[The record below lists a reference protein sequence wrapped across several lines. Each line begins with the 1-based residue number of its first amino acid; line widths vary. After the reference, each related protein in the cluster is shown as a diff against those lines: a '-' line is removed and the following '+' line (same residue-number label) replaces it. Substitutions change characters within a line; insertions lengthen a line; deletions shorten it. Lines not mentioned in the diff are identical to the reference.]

1 MVQLTGDYIMAETEK
16 KQLKTFSLHEKN
28 MKYVAMMKKAVLRY
42 KHVENMLN
50 IILNKESDIIFAL
63 PVEQRDYTL
72 FNLLTNSIIMKAV
85 ISGNNGGEKTQKGI
99 AQCKA
104 HLELHHKD
112 LYQQLLSEGQQLND
126 KNISQI
132 ITRLAK
138 DWKNSFKNLKA
149 YYADKSGKK
158 FTGKPDTPKAKKLS
172 KVFNY
177 SVPLEVSKFSL
188 NKKNKLGINIWK
200 KMEYV
205 FFRDNAYLKDKKI
218 NNVTVALSHG
228 HIYYQ
233 LSYQNKKIEDITEK
247 KDSNLLP
254 VRKPEKTAGLDI
266 GVHHLFSLFVNDDRT
281 ESLVYRNAKMVH
293 YNCSFNKQMARLN
306 TLLTRHVAEYKTVSK
321 QDGTVVTVPERY
333 TAYGQHIKKT
343 ISNMFNSRNLF
354 MEGEMNKLS
363 SALLQYLK
371 KHEVTRLV
379 LSKNL
384 SFAKTAGT
392 IELRKKTKQNFYQI
406 PFGKFLN
413 LIEEKA
419 FHYGISITNINEAY
433 TSKTSS
439 LTADVN
445 QVKQMAASKEP
456 VTSNELNGVRG
467 VKSKKL
473 TRGLFRDNILNT
485 IIHADINAAVNHIKV
500 AFPDGISAEGLLKY
514 RRKLNNSV
522 KLKSANEFSFLLKE
536 NSDSRKKE
544 VDIKLIQPALYVRD
558 QV

>member
-1 MVQLTGDYIMAETEK
+1 MVKLTGDLIMAETEK

-63 PVEQRDYTL
+63 PADKRDYTV

-104 HLELHHKD
+104 YLELHHND

-138 DWKNSFKNLKA
+138 DWKNSLKNLKA
-149 YYADKSGKK
+149 YYAKSKK
-158 FTGKPDTPKAKKLS
+158 FTGKPNTPKAKKLS

-188 NKKNKLGINIWK
+188 QKKNRLGINIWK

-205 FFRDNAYLKDKKI
+205 FFRDNDYLKDKTI
-218 NNVTVALSHG
+218 NNVTVAISHG
-228 HIYYQ
+228 NIYYQ
-233 LSYQNKKIEDITEK
+233 LSYQNKKNN
-247 KDSNLLP
+247 DSGLNDWKGSENK
-254 VRKPEKTAGLDI
+254 KPEKAAGLDI
-266 GVHHLFSLFVNDDRT
+266 GVHHLFSLFVNDEKT
-281 ESLVYRNAKMVH
+281 ESLVYRNAKMIH
-293 YNCSFNKQMARLN
+293 YNCAFNKQMARLN
-306 TLLTRHVAEYKTVSK
+306 TLLTKHVAEYKTVSK

-333 TAYGQHIKKT
+333 TSYGQHIKKT

-363 SALLQYLK
+363 SALLHYLK
-371 KHEVTRLV
+371 KHEVTQLV

-384 SFAKTAGT
+384 SFAKTAGK
-392 IELRKKTKQNFYQI
+392 IELCKKTKQNFYQI

-419 FHYGISITNINEAY
+419 FHYGISITNIDEAY

-439 LTADVN
+439 LTADIN
-445 QVKQMAASKEP
+445 LVKQMAANKEP

-467 VKSKKL
+467 VKNKKL
-473 TRGLFRDNILNT
+473 TRGLFKDNILNT

-500 AFPDGISAEGLLKY
+500 AFPDCVSAEVLLKH
-514 RRKLNNSV
+514 RRKLNNPV
-522 KLKSANEFSFLLKE
+522 KLKSANEFSFLMKE

-544 VDIKLIQPALYVRD
+544 VDTKLVQPALYVRD

>member
-1 MVQLTGDYIMAETEK
+1 MAETEK

-50 IILNKESDIIFAL
+50 IILNRESEIIFAL
-63 PVEQRDYTL
+63 PADKRDYTV

-126 KNISQI
+126 KNISQV

-188 NKKNKLGINIWK
+188 KKKNRLGINIWK

-205 FFRDNAYLKDKKI
+205 FFRENDYLKDKTI

-233 LSYQNKKIEDITEK
+233 LSYQNKKNDKAEQK
-247 KDSNLLP
+247 NNAVLP
-254 VRKPEKTAGLDI
+254 VCKPEKTAGLDI
-266 GVHHLFSLFVNDDRT
+266 GVHHLFSLFVNDSST
-281 ESLVYRNAKMVH
+281 ESLVYRNAKMIH
-293 YNCSFNKQMARLN
+293 YNCAFNKQMARLN

-321 QDGTVVTVPERY
+321 KDGTVVTVPERY
-333 TAYGQHIKKT
+333 TSYGQHIKKT

-371 KHEVTRLV
+371 KHEVTQLV

-384 SFAKTAGT
+384 SFAKTAGK

-419 FHYGISITNINEAY
+419 FHYGISITDIDEAY

-445 QVKQMAASKEP
+445 QVKQMAANKEP
-456 VTSNELNGVRG
+456 ITSNELNGVRG
-467 VKSKKL
+467 VKNQKL
-473 TRGLFRDNILNT
+473 TRGLFKDKVLNT

-500 AFPDGISAEGLLKY
+500 GFPGCISTENLLKY
-514 RRKLNNSV
+514 RKKLNNPV

-544 VDIKLIQPALYVRD
+544 VDTKSVQPALYVRD

>member
-1 MVQLTGDYIMAETEK
+1 MVKLTGDLIMAETEK

-50 IILNKESDIIFAL
+50 IILNRESEIIFAL
-63 PVEQRDYTL
+63 PADKRDYTV

-104 HLELHHKD
+104 YLELHHND

-138 DWKNSFKNLKA
+138 DWKNSLKNLKA
-149 YYADKSGKK
+149 YYAKSKK
-158 FTGKPDTPKAKKLS
+158 FTGKPNTPKAKKLS

-188 NKKNKLGINIWK
+188 QKKNRLGINIWK

-205 FFRDNAYLKDKKI
+205 FFRDNDYLKDKTI

-233 LSYQNKKIEDITEK
+233 LSYQNKKNN
-247 KDSNLLP
+247 DSESNDWKGSENK
-254 VRKPEKTAGLDI
+254 KPEKAAGLDI

-281 ESLVYRNAKMVH
+281 ESLVYRNAKMIH
-293 YNCSFNKQMARLN
+293 YNCAFNKQMARLN

-333 TAYGQHIKKT
+333 TSYGQHIKKT

-371 KHEVTRLV
+371 KHEVTQLV

-384 SFAKTAGT
+384 SFAKTEGS

-419 FHYGISITNINEAY
+419 FHYGISITNIDEAY

-445 QVKQMAASKEP
+445 QVKQMAANKEP
-456 VTSNELNGVRG
+456 ITSNELNGVRG

-473 TRGLFRDNILNT
+473 TRGLFKDNILNT

-500 AFPDGISAEGLLKY
+500 AFPDCVSAEVLLKH
-514 RRKLNNSV
+514 RRKLNNPV

-544 VDIKLIQPALYVRD
+544 VDTKSVQPALYVHD

>member
-1 MVQLTGDYIMAETEK
+1 MVKLTGDLIMAETEK

-50 IILNKESDIIFAL
+50 IILNRESEIIFAL
-63 PVEQRDYTL
+63 PADKRDYTV

-85 ISGNNGGEKTQKGI
+85 ISGNNGGEKTHKGI

-104 HLELHHKD
+104 YLELHHND

-138 DWKNSFKNLKA
+138 DWKNSLKNLKA
-149 YYADKSGKK
+149 YYAKSKK
-158 FTGKPDTPKAKKLS
+158 FTGKPNTPKAKKLS

-188 NKKNKLGINIWK
+188 QKKNRLGINIWK

-205 FFRDNAYLKDKKI
+205 FFRDNDYLKDKTI

-233 LSYQNKKIEDITEK
+233 LSYQNKKNN
-247 KDSNLLP
+247 DSGLNDWKGSENK
-254 VRKPEKTAGLDI
+254 KPEKAAGLDI
-266 GVHHLFSLFVNDDRT
+266 GVHHLFSLFVNDEKT
-281 ESLVYRNAKMVH
+281 ESLVYRNAKMIH
-293 YNCSFNKQMARLN
+293 YNCAFNKQMARLN

-333 TAYGQHIKKT
+333 TSYGQHIKKT

-354 MEGEMNKLS
+354 MEGVMYKLS

-371 KHEVTRLV
+371 KHEVTQLV

-384 SFAKTAGT
+384 SFAKTEGT
-392 IELRKKTKQNFYQI
+392 VELRKKTKQNFYQI

-419 FHYGISITNINEAY
+419 FHYGISITDIDEAY

-445 QVKQMAASKEP
+445 QVKQMAANKEP

-467 VKSKKL
+467 VKNQKL
-473 TRGLFRDNILNT
+473 TRGLFKDKVLNT

-500 AFPDGISAEGLLKY
+500 GFPDCISTENLLKY
-514 RRKLNNSV
+514 RKKLNNPV

-544 VDIKLIQPALYVRD
+544 VDTKSVQPALYVHD

>member
-63 PVEQRDYTL
+63 PADKRDYTV

-104 HLELHHKD
+104 YLELHHND

-126 KNISQI
+126 KNISQV

-138 DWKNSFKNLKA
+138 DWKNSLKNLKA
-149 YYADKSGKK
+149 YYADKKGTK
-158 FTGKPDTPKAKKLS
+158 FTGKPSTPKAKKLS

-188 NKKNKLGINIWK
+188 QKKNRLGINIWK

-205 FFRDNAYLKDKKI
+205 FFRDNDYLKDKTI

-233 LSYQNKKIEDITEK
+233 LSYQNKKNN
-247 KDSNLLP
+247 DSESNDWKGSENK
-254 VRKPEKTAGLDI
+254 KPEKTAGLDI
-266 GVHHLFSLFVNDDRT
+266 GVHHLFSLFVNDEKT
-281 ESLVYRNAKMVH
+281 ESLVYRNAKMIH
-293 YNCSFNKQMARLN
+293 YNCAFNKQMARLN

-333 TAYGQHIKKT
+333 TSYGQHIKKT

-371 KHEVTRLV
+371 KHEVTQLV

-384 SFAKTAGT
+384 SFAKTAGK
-392 IELRKKTKQNFYQI
+392 IELCKKTKQNFYQI

-419 FHYGISITNINEAY
+419 FHYGISITNIDEAY

-439 LTADVN
+439 LTADIN
-445 QVKQMAASKEP
+445 LVKQMAANKEP

-473 TRGLFRDNILNT
+473 TRGLFKDNILNT

-500 AFPDGISAEGLLKY
+500 AFPDCVSAEVLLKH
-514 RRKLNNSV
+514 RRKLNNPV

-544 VDIKLIQPALYVRD
+544 VDTKSVQPALYVHD

>member
-1 MVQLTGDYIMAETEK
+1 MAETEK

-50 IILNKESDIIFAL
+50 IILNRESEIIFAL
-63 PVEQRDYTL
+63 PADKRDYTV

-104 HLELHHKD
+104 YLELHHND

-126 KNISQI
+126 KNISQV

-138 DWKNSFKNLKA
+138 DWKNSLKNLKA
-149 YYADKSGKK
+149 YYAKSKK
-158 FTGKPDTPKAKKLS
+158 FTGKPSTPKAKKLS

-205 FFRDNAYLKDKKI
+205 FFRDNDYLKDKTI

-233 LSYQNKKIEDITEK
+233 LSYQNKKDDKDTEK
-247 KDSNLLP
+247 KNSNFLP
-254 VRKPEKTAGLDI
+254 VPAPEKAAGLDI

-281 ESLVYRNAKMVH
+281 ESLVYRNAKMIH
-293 YNCSFNKQMARLN
+293 YNCAFNKQMARLN

-333 TAYGQHIKKT
+333 TSYGQHIKKT

-371 KHEVTRLV
+371 KHEVTQLV

-384 SFAKTAGT
+384 SFAKTAGN

-419 FHYGISITNINEAY
+419 FHYGISITDIDEAY

-445 QVKQMAASKEP
+445 QVKQMAANKEP
-456 VTSNELNGVRG
+456 ITSNELNGVRG
-467 VKSKKL
+467 VKNQKL
-473 TRGLFRDNILNT
+473 TRGLFKDKILNT

-500 AFPDGISAEGLLKY
+500 GFPGCISTENLLKY
-514 RRKLNNSV
+514 RKKLNNPV

-544 VDIKLIQPALYVRD
+544 VDTKSVQPALYVRD

>member
-1 MVQLTGDYIMAETEK
+1 MAETEK

-50 IILNKESDIIFAL
+50 IILNRESEIIFAL
-63 PVEQRDYTL
+63 PADKRDYTV

-104 HLELHHKD
+104 YLELHHND

-138 DWKNSFKNLKA
+138 DWKNSLKNLKA
-149 YYADKSGKK
+149 YYAKSKK
-158 FTGKPDTPKAKKLS
+158 FTGKPNTPKAKKLS

-188 NKKNKLGINIWK
+188 QKKNRLGINIWK

-205 FFRDNAYLKDKKI
+205 FFRDNDYLKDKTI

-233 LSYQNKKIEDITEK
+233 LSYQNKKNN
-247 KDSNLLP
+247 DSESNDWKGSENK
-254 VRKPEKTAGLDI
+254 KPEKAAGLDI
-266 GVHHLFSLFVNDDRT
+266 GVHHLFSLFVNDEKT
-281 ESLVYRNAKMVH
+281 ESLVYRNAKMIH
-293 YNCSFNKQMARLN
+293 YNCAFNKQMARLN

-333 TAYGQHIKKT
+333 TSYGQHIKKT

-371 KHEVTRLV
+371 KHEVTQLV

-384 SFAKTAGT
+384 SFAKTEGT
-392 IELRKKTKQNFYQI
+392 VKLRKKTKQNFYQI

-413 LIEEKA
+413 LIEKKA
-419 FHYGISITNINEAY
+419 FHYGIFITDIDEAY

-445 QVKQMAASKEP
+445 KVKQMAANKEP
-456 VTSNELNGVRG
+456 ITSNELSGVRG
-467 VKSKKL
+467 VKNQKL
-473 TRGLFRDNILNT
+473 TRGLFKDKILNT

-500 AFPDGISAEGLLKY
+500 GFPGCISTENLLKY
-514 RRKLNNSV
+514 RKKLNNPV
-522 KLKSANEFSFLLKE
+522 KIKSANEFSFLLKE

-544 VDIKLIQPALYVRD
+544 VDTKSVQPALYVHD

>member
-1 MVQLTGDYIMAETEK
+1 MVKLTGDLIMAETEK

-50 IILNKESDIIFAL
+50 IILNRESDIIFAL
-63 PVEQRDYTL
+63 PADKRDYTV

-104 HLELHHKD
+104 YLELHHND

-138 DWKNSFKNLKA
+138 DWKNSLKNLKA
-149 YYADKSGKK
+149 YYAKSKK
-158 FTGKPDTPKAKKLS
+158 FTGKPNTPKAKKLS

-188 NKKNKLGINIWK
+188 QKKNRLGINIWK

-205 FFRDNAYLKDKKI
+205 FFRDNDYLKDKTI

-233 LSYQNKKIEDITEK
+233 LSYQNKKNN
-247 KDSNLLP
+247 DSGLNDWKGSENK
-254 VRKPEKTAGLDI
+254 KPEKAAGLDI
-266 GVHHLFSLFVNDDRT
+266 GVHHLFSLFVNDEKT
-281 ESLVYRNAKMVH
+281 ESLVYRNAKMIH
-293 YNCSFNKQMARLN
+293 YNCAFNKQMARLN

-333 TAYGQHIKKT
+333 TSYGQHIKKT

-384 SFAKTAGT
+384 SFAKTEGT

-419 FHYGISITNINEAY
+419 FHYGISITDIDEAY

-445 QVKQMAASKEP
+445 QVKQMAANKEP
-456 VTSNELNGVRG
+456 ITSNELNGVRG
-467 VKSKKL
+467 VKNQKL
-473 TRGLFRDNILNT
+473 TRGLFKDKVLNT

-500 AFPDGISAEGLLKY
+500 GFPGCILTENLLKY
-514 RRKLNNSV
+514 RKKLNNPV

-544 VDIKLIQPALYVRD
+544 VDTKSVQPALYVHD

>member
-1 MVQLTGDYIMAETEK
+1 MAETEK

-50 IILNKESDIIFAL
+50 IILNRESDIIFAL
-63 PVEQRDYTL
+63 PANKRNYTV

-126 KNISQI
+126 KNISQV

-149 YYADKSGKK
+149 YYADKKGTK

-177 SVPLEVSKFSL
+177 SVPLEISKFSL
-188 NKKNKLGINIWK
+188 KKKNKLGINIWK
-200 KMEYV
+200 NMEYV
-205 FFRDNAYLKDKKI
+205 FFRDNDYLKDKTI

-233 LSYQNKKIEDITEK
+233 LSYQNKKREDNTEK
-247 KDSNLLP
+247 KEKDSNLLP
-254 VRKPEKTAGLDI
+254 VPKPEKAAGLDI
-266 GVHHLFSLFVNDDRT
+266 GVHHLFSLFVNDEKT
-281 ESLVYRNAKMVH
+281 ESLVYRNAKMIH
-293 YNCSFNKQMARLN
+293 YNCAFNKQMARLN
-306 TLLTRHVAEYKTVSK
+306 TLLTKHVAEYKTVSK
-321 QDGTVVTVPERY
+321 QDGTVIRVPERY
-333 TAYGQHIKKT
+333 TSYGQHIKKT

-371 KHEVTRLV
+371 KHEVTQLV

-384 SFAKTAGT
+384 SFAKTEGS

-419 FHYGISITNINEAY
+419 FHYGISITDIDEAY

-445 QVKQMAASKEP
+445 LVKQMAASKEP
-456 VTSNELNGVRG
+456 ITSNELNGVRG
-467 VKSKKL
+467 VKNKKL
-473 TRGLFRDNILNT
+473 TRGLFKDKILNT

-500 AFPDGISAEGLLKY
+500 GFPGCISTESLLKC
-514 RRKLNNSV
+514 RKKLNNPV
-522 KLKSANEFSFLLKE
+522 KIKSANEFSFLLKE
-536 NSDSRKKE
+536 NSDSRKKD
-544 VDIKLIQPALYVRD
+544 VDIQLVQPALYVHD

>member
-1 MVQLTGDYIMAETEK
+1 MAETEK

-50 IILNKESDIIFAL
+50 IILNRESDIIFAL
-63 PVEQRDYTL
+63 PADKRDYTV

-104 HLELHHKD
+104 HLELHHND

-126 KNISQI
+126 KNISQV

-138 DWKNSFKNLKA
+138 DWKNSLKNLKA
-149 YYADKSGKK
+149 YYAKSKK
-158 FTGKPDTPKAKKLS
+158 FTGKPNTPKAKKLS

-205 FFRDNAYLKDKKI
+205 FFRDNDYLKDKTI

-233 LSYQNKKIEDITEK
+233 LSYQNKKNN
-247 KDSNLLP
+247 DSESNDWKGSENK
-254 VRKPEKTAGLDI
+254 KPEKTAGLDI
-266 GVHHLFSLFVNDDRT
+266 GVHHLFSLFVNDSST
-281 ESLVYRNAKMVH
+281 ESLVYRNAKMIH
-293 YNCSFNKQMARLN
+293 YNCAFNKQMARLN
-306 TLLTRHVAEYKTVSK
+306 TLLTKHVAEYKTVSK

-333 TAYGQHIKKT
+333 TSYGQHIKKT

-384 SFAKTAGT
+384 SFAKTEGT
-392 IELRKKTKQNFYQI
+392 VELRKKTKQNFYQI

-419 FHYGISITNINEAY
+419 FHYGISITNIDEAY

-439 LTADVN
+439 LTADIN
-445 QVKQMAASKEP
+445 LVKQMAANKEP

-473 TRGLFRDNILNT
+473 TRGLFKDNILNT

-500 AFPDGISAEGLLKY
+500 AFPDCVSAEVLLKH
-514 RRKLNNSV
+514 RRKLNNPV

-544 VDIKLIQPALYVRD
+544 VDIKSVQPALYVHD

>member
-1 MVQLTGDYIMAETEK
+1 MVPLTGDYIMAETEK

-50 IILNKESDIIFAL
+50 IILNKESEIIFAL
-63 PVEQRDYTL
+63 PADKRDYTV

-132 ITRLAK
+132 ITRLVK

-158 FTGKPDTPKAKKLS
+158 FTGKPSTPKAKKLS

-188 NKKNKLGINIWK
+188 KKKNRLGINIWK

-205 FFRDNAYLKDKKI
+205 FFRENAYLKDKKI
-218 NNVTVALSHG
+218 NNVTVVLSHG

-233 LSYQNKKIEDITEK
+233 LSYQNKKDDKDTEK

-254 VRKPEKTAGLDI
+254 VRKSEKTAGLDI

-293 YNCSFNKQMARLN
+293 YNCAFNKQMARLN
-306 TLLTRHVAEYKTVSK
+306 TLLTKNVAEYKTVSK
-321 QDGTVVTVPERY
+321 QNGIVMTVPERY
-333 TAYGQHIKKT
+333 TSYGQHIKKT

-363 SALLQYLK
+363 SALLQYLQ
-371 KHEVTRLV
+371 KHEVTQLV

-419 FHYGISITNINEAY
+419 FHYGISITNIDEAY

-445 QVKQMAASKEP
+445 QVKQMAANKEP

-467 VKSKKL
+467 VKNQKL

-500 AFPDGISAEGLLKY
+500 AFPDCISAEGFLKH
-514 RRKLNNSV
+514 RRKLNNPV
-522 KLKSANEFSFLLKE
+522 KLKSYKIL
-536 NSDSRKKE
+536 
-544 VDIKLIQPALYVRD
+544 KLI
-558 QV
+558 

>member
-1 MVQLTGDYIMAETEK
+1 MVPLTGDYIMAETEK

-50 IILNKESDIIFAL
+50 IILNKESEIIFAL
-63 PVEQRDYTL
+63 PAEQRDYTV

-104 HLELHHKD
+104 HLELHYKD

-138 DWKNSFKNLKA
+138 DWKNSLKNLKA
-149 YYADKSGKK
+149 YYADKKKSK
-158 FTGKPDTPKAKKLS
+158 FTGKPSTPKAKKLN

-188 NKKNKLGINIWK
+188 KKKNRLGINIWK

-233 LSYQNKKIEDITEK
+233 LSYQNKKDDKDTEK
-247 KDSNLLP
+247 KNSNLLP
-254 VRKPEKTAGLDI
+254 VRKSEKTAGLDI
-266 GVHHLFSLFVNDDRT
+266 GVHHLFSLFVNDEKT
-281 ESLVYRNAKMVH
+281 ESLVYRNAKMIH
-293 YNCSFNKQMARLN
+293 YNGAFNKQMARLN
-306 TLLTRHVAEYKTVSK
+306 TLLTKHVAEYKTVSK

-333 TAYGQHIKKT
+333 TSYGQHIKKT

-371 KHEVTRLV
+371 KHEVTQLV

-419 FHYGISITNINEAY
+419 FHYGISITDIDEAY

-445 QVKQMAASKEP
+445 QVKQMAKSKEP
-456 VTSNELNGVRG
+456 ITSNELNGVRG

-500 AFPDGISAEGLLKY
+500 AFPHCISAEGLLKY
-514 RRKLNNSV
+514 RRKLNNPV
-522 KLKSANEFSFLLKE
+522 KLKSANEFSFFLKE
-536 NSDSRKKE
+536 NSDSRKKD
-544 VDIKLIQPALYVRD
+544 VDTKLVQPALYVRD

>member
-1 MVQLTGDYIMAETEK
+1 
-16 KQLKTFSLHEKN
+16 
-28 MKYVAMMKKAVLRY
+28 
-42 KHVENMLN
+42 
-50 IILNKESDIIFAL
+50 
-63 PVEQRDYTL
+63 
-72 FNLLTNSIIMKAV
+72 
-85 ISGNNGGEKTQKGI
+85 
-99 AQCKA
+99 
-104 HLELHHKD
+104 
-112 LYQQLLSEGQQLND
+112 
-126 KNISQI
+126 
-132 ITRLAK
+132 
-138 DWKNSFKNLKA
+138 
-149 YYADKSGKK
+149 
-158 FTGKPDTPKAKKLS
+158 
-172 KVFNY
+172 
-177 SVPLEVSKFSL
+177 
-188 NKKNKLGINIWK
+188 
-200 KMEYV
+200 MEYV
-205 FFRDNAYLKDKKI
+205 FFRDNDYLKDKTI

-233 LSYQNKKIEDITEK
+233 LSYQNKKDDKDTEK
-247 KDSNLLP
+247 KNSNFLP
-254 VRKPEKTAGLDI
+254 VPAPEKAAGLDI

-281 ESLVYRNAKMVH
+281 ESLVYRNAKMIH
-293 YNCSFNKQMARLN
+293 YNCAFNKQMARLN

-333 TAYGQHIKKT
+333 TSYGQHIKKT

-371 KHEVTRLV
+371 KHEVTQLV

-384 SFAKTAGT
+384 SFAKTAGK

-419 FHYGISITNINEAY
+419 FHYGISITDIDEAY

-445 QVKQMAASKEP
+445 QVKQMAANKEP
-456 VTSNELNGVRG
+456 ITSNELNGVRG
-467 VKSKKL
+467 VKNQKL
-473 TRGLFRDNILNT
+473 TRGLFKDKVLNT

-500 AFPDGISAEGLLKY
+500 GFPGCISTENLLKY
-514 RRKLNNSV
+514 RKKLNNPV
-522 KLKSANEFSFLLKE
+522 KIKSANEFSFLLKE

-544 VDIKLIQPALYVRD
+544 VDTKSVQPALYVHD

>member
-1 MVQLTGDYIMAETEK
+1 MVKLTGDLIMAETEK

-50 IILNKESDIIFAL
+50 IILNRESDIIFAL
-63 PVEQRDYTL
+63 PADKRDYTV

-126 KNISQI
+126 KNISQV

-138 DWKNSFKNLKA
+138 DWKNSLKNLKA
-149 YYADKSGKK
+149 YYADKKGSK
-158 FTGKPDTPKAKKLS
+158 FTGKPSTPKAKKLS

-188 NKKNKLGINIWK
+188 QKKNRLGINIWK

-205 FFRDNAYLKDKKI
+205 FFRDNDYLKDKTI

-233 LSYQNKKIEDITEK
+233 LSYQNKKNDKAEQK
-247 KDSNLLP
+247 NNAVLP
-254 VRKPEKTAGLDI
+254 VCKPEKTAGLDI
-266 GVHHLFSLFVNDDRT
+266 GVHHLFSLFVNDEKT
-281 ESLVYRNAKMVH
+281 ESLVYRNAKMIH
-293 YNCSFNKQMARLN
+293 YNCAFNKQMARLN
-306 TLLTRHVAEYKTVSK
+306 TLLTKHVAEYKTVSK
-321 QDGTVVTVPERY
+321 KDGTVVTVPERY
-333 TAYGQHIKKT
+333 TSYGQHIKKT

-371 KHEVTRLV
+371 KHEVTQLV

-384 SFAKTAGT
+384 SFAKTEGT
-392 IELRKKTKQNFYQI
+392 VELRKKTKQNFYQI

-419 FHYGISITNINEAY
+419 FHYGISITNIDEAY

-445 QVKQMAASKEP
+445 QVKQMAANKEP
-456 VTSNELNGVRG
+456 ITSNELNGVRG
-467 VKSKKL
+467 VKNKKL
-473 TRGLFRDNILNT
+473 TRGLFKDNILNT

-500 AFPDGISAEGLLKY
+500 AFPDCISAEGLLKY
-514 RRKLNNSV
+514 RRKLNNPV

-544 VDIKLIQPALYVRD
+544 VDIRLIKPALYVHD

>member
-1 MVQLTGDYIMAETEK
+1 MAETEK

-50 IILNKESDIIFAL
+50 IILNKEADIIFAL
-63 PVEQRDYTL
+63 PAEKRDYTV

-99 AQCKA
+99 TQCKA

-126 KNISQI
+126 KNISQV

-158 FTGKPDTPKAKKLS
+158 FTGKPNTPKAKKLS

-188 NKKNKLGINIWK
+188 KKKNRLGINIWK

-228 HIYYQ
+228 HIWYQ
-233 LSYQNKKIEDITEK
+233 LSYQNKKDDKDTEK
-247 KDSNLLP
+247 KNINFLP
-254 VRKPEKTAGLDI
+254 VPAPEKAAGLDI
-266 GVHHLFSLFVNDDRT
+266 GVHHLFSLFVNDEKT
-281 ESLVYRNAKMVH
+281 ESLVYRNAKMIH
-293 YNCSFNKQMARLN
+293 YNCAFNKQMARLN
-306 TLLTRHVAEYKTVSK
+306 TLLTRNVAEYKTVSK
-321 QDGTVVTVPERY
+321 QDGTVVTIPERY
-333 TAYGQHIKKT
+333 TSYGQHIKKT

-363 SALLQYLK
+363 SALLHYLK
-371 KHEVTRLV
+371 KHEVTQLV

-419 FHYGISITNINEAY
+419 FHYGISITDIDEAY

-445 QVKQMAASKEP
+445 QVKQMAANKEP

-467 VKSKKL
+467 VKSQKL

-500 AFPDGISAEGLLKY
+500 AFPDCVSAEGLLKY
-514 RRKLNNSV
+514 RRKLNNPV

-544 VDIKLIQPALYVRD
+544 VDTKIVQPALYVHD